1 MRRGWLSERMVK
13 CSKAGCPCGEDPE
26 ARHGPYFSLTRP
38 VQGKTHSR
46 FLTPEQAV
54 VARQQIEA
62 GRAFRAA
69 LEKYCEDCED
79 WLGEC
84 SCALLSGGRS
94 RYSTMTYRDL
104 ASEISWCRSLAFSR
118 YCLWALPGSEA
129 GSSRHP
135 LLKSNRSDRS
145 GCILSLYSSTGQS

>member
-62 GRAFRAA
+62 GQAFRAA
-69 LEKYCEDCED
+69 LVKYWEGCED
-79 WLGEC
+79 WADCQLEVVPF
-84 SCALLSGGRS
+84 CACEFR
-94 RYSTMTYRDL
+94 
-104 ASEISWCRSLAFSR
+104 R
-118 YCLWALPGSEA
+118 YCPYLFDSLLGSPTGFE
-129 GSSRHP
+129 P
-135 LLKSNRSDRS
+135 V
-145 GCILSLYSSTGQS
+145 LSP